1 MKLILQSHIL
11 IWFVQLCSLVALYLG
26 MLELTVLLNLI
37 IIAPLSYAQASL
49 RRFIYSSFFQVAL
62 LLDSLIGFQTFHQ
75 WVPYSIDFPILFISL
90 YFPFLIHPHLPKP
103 SIPFINN
110 LDHLTG
116 LMTHLVFKEKVNI
129 LIQRQSPFH
138 LIHFEIAG
146 ISKINRLYGTEYGDV
161 IIKKIVSQF
170 QEILPTSSH
179 FAKFS
184 SLQFYITLL
193 DTQAS
198 DVRALLKLL
207 QSTLDAISSEVD
219 NASRLTL
226 DAGVVHYP
234 TDSDLTR
241 DLLNFA
247 NTARIHAKRNSE
259 LTVQFFE
266 KSIQKKALR
275 SLQIQAQFHRA
286 MKENQFQLHFQP
298 KINIQKN
305 KITGIEALLRWE
317 SSKLGWV
324 SPGEFIPIAEESGF
338 IVELGEFVVQEG
350 VRFLAHL
357 QSIGYSQ
364 VKLSVN
370 VSPRQFIEGGVPELI
385 ERQLNHFQIPS
396 HQLEIEITEGLLLAD
411 NQTIHDQI
419 LKIKNQGVGI
429 SLDDFGTGYAS
440 LSYLTKYPFTSLK
453 IDRSFVNRITE
464 SDELKS
470 IVKNCIQLG
479 KDLNLETIAE
489 GVEDEDQ
496 YNFFSSTMCDTI
508 QGWYYAKAMA
518 WDEFEE
524 YLRQYQNPN

>member
-1 MKLILQSHIL
+1 
-11 IWFVQLCSLVALYLG
+11 
-26 MLELTVLLNLI
+26 
-37 IIAPLSYAQASL
+37 
-49 RRFIYSSFFQVAL
+49 
-62 LLDSLIGFQTFHQ
+62 
-75 WVPYSIDFPILFISL
+75 
-90 YFPFLIHPHLPKP
+90 
-103 SIPFINN
+103 
-110 LDHLTG
+110 
-116 LMTHLVFKEKVNI
+116 MTHLVFKDKVNA
-129 LIQRQSPFH
+129 LIQDQNPFH

-170 QEILPTSSH
+170 QALLPDTSY

-184 SLQFYITLL
+184 SLQFYFTLL
-193 DTQAS
+193 KTEAS
-198 DVRALLKLL
+198 EVKLL
-207 QSTLDAISSEVD
+207 LQQLQDTLNNISSEVD
-219 NASRLTL
+219 NVSSLTL

-266 KSIQKKALR
+266 KSIQKNALR

-286 MKENQFQLHFQP
+286 IKETQFQLHFQP

-305 KITGIEALLRWE
+305 KITGIEALLRWN
-317 SSKLGWV
+317 SPKLGWV

-338 IVELGEFVVQEG
+338 IVELGEFVIQEG
-350 VRFLAHL
+350 VRFLSHL
-357 QSIGYSQ
+357 KNMGYS
-364 VKLSVN
+364 KITLSVN
-370 VSPRQFIEGGVPELI
+370 VSPRQFMQGGLPDLI
-385 ERQLNHFQIPS
+385 ETHLQSYQISPN
-396 HQLEIEITEGLLLAD
+396 QLEIEITEGLLLAD
-411 NQTIHDQI
+411 NQIIFDQI
-419 LKIKNQGVGI
+419 HKIKNQGIGI

-464 SDELKS
+464 SEELKL

-496 YNFFSSTMCDTI
+496 YNFFSSTLCDTI